1 MRRLLTFIVVF
12 IFTTASFADE
22 SQIVVIKKDTKAP
35 FTGILIDTKTGAK
48 ILAEREFEIEKCQVR
63 VDYEKDRTKSK
74 CELAA
79 ERAQASLLAEK
90 DKRGIIIETQKKENE
105 RLLKIIEEEGKDYS
119 TLWFSGG
126 ALTGII
132 LSIGIF
138 YASVQI
144 TR

>member
-1 MRRLLTFIVVF
+1 MRRLLAFIVVF

-35 FTGILIDTKTGAK
+35 FTGILIDSKTGAK

-74 CELAA
+74 CELDA
-79 ERAQASLLAEK
+79 ERTQASLLAEK

-119 TLWFSGG
+119 SFWFVGGTLSG
-126 ALTGII
+126 I
-132 LSIGIF
+132 LLSMGIF

-144 TR
+144 SR